1 MEAITDPDG
10 ITSTAL
16 LNCLHREVGQRTGD
30 MIRLPRTGT
39 QLRVRQGRWLSD
51 PEVFSGSWQPIT
63 WHELAV
69 LITKE
74 LGDPPIGFLD
84 EIAGS
89 RSAIAAILDARGE
102 APADLY
108 QRSEQALIAG
118 HRYHPAPKGRGGLP
132 AREWLPYSPEVHTA
146 FSLAHLEGSF
156 IDDGDVS
163 LLPAGVLLAHP
174 LQLSLLGIAPEVA
187 DHEVWP
193 TSSVRTVYDPAADL
207 FYKFSLD
214 VQITND
220 VRRLWAHDLR
230 WIPPLARVLSPVF
243 SDIASTYPGTAF
255 LIDRGYRT
263 SPDSF
268 EGLAV
273 VVRDGIRR
281 HTMPGVTPLL
291 AAGISEGFD
300 GNPLDGLSRE
310 DALRWFR
317 KYVSVIVPPVLHA
330 FFAHGVVMECH
341 LQNVLVGV
349 DASGMPVQAFYRD
362 HEGMRLLESH
372 HGPLLSEVD
381 ADGRGVSEAK
391 GWERLQYC
399 LVVNHLTEIAG
410 AVLDRHPGLDV
421 WAEAAEVFVAY
432 AQDHGSPALLASLFE
447 SPSVPAKANLLLRWT
462 RAEGAASTY
471 VNFPNPLYRN
481 WPDSLTCLSRRQ

>member
-16 LNCLHREVGQRTGD
+16 LNCLWREVGEPGPGGT
-30 MIRLPRTGT
+30 IRLPRTGVL
-39 QLRVRQGRWLSD
+39 LRAREGRWLSD
-51 PEVFSGSWQPIT
+51 PEVFSGTWQPVS

-69 LITKE
+69 LVTKE
-74 LGDPPIGFLD
+74 LGDPQVGFLD

-89 RSAIAAILDARGE
+89 RSAIAAVLDARP
-102 APADLY
+102 APPDDLY

-118 HRYHPAPKGRGGLP
+118 HRYHPAPKGRGGVP
-132 AREWLPYSPEVHTA
+132 ACEWLPYAPEVHA
-146 FSLAHLEGSF
+146 RFSLAQLEGEF
-156 IDDGDVS
+156 VDDGEVP
-163 LLPAGVLLAHP
+163 LPPGVLPAHP
-174 LQLSLLGIAPEVA
+174 WQLSLLGMTGTSTG
-187 DHEVWP
+187 HEVWP

-220 VRRLWAHDLR
+220 VRRMWAHDLR
-230 WIPPLARVLSPVF
+230 WIPPLARLLRPVF
-243 SDIASTYPGTAF
+243 DDIASAYPGTAF

-273 VVRDGIRR
+273 VVRDGIRQ
-281 HTMPGVTPLL
+281 HLLPGVTPLL

-300 GNPLDGLSRE
+300 GNPLEGLDRD

-317 KYVSVIVPPVLHA
+317 QYVSVVVPPVLHA
-330 FFAHGVVMECH
+330 FFVHGVVMECH

-349 DASGMPVQAFYRD
+349 DAEGMPVQAIFRD
-362 HEGMRLLESH
+362 PEGMRLLPRH
-372 HGPLLSEVD
+372 ARLLSEVD
-381 ADGRGVSEAK
+381 GERGSRGVSEAK

-399 LVVNHLTEIAG
+399 LVVNHLIEIAG

-421 WAEAAEVFVAY
+421 WEQARSVFLAY
-432 AQDHGSPALLASLFE
+432 ARDHGSPELLTALLE

-462 RAEGAASTY
+462 RAEGAASRY
-471 VNFPNPLYRN
+471 VECPNPLYR
-481 WPDSLTCLSRRQ
+481 P

>member
-1 MEAITDPDG
+1 VEAITDPDG

-16 LNCLHREVGQRTGD
+16 LNCLRREVGEPGPGGT
-30 MIRLPRTGT
+30 IRLPRTGVL
-39 QLRVRQGRWLSD
+39 LRAREGRWLTE
-51 PEVFSGSWQPIT
+51 PEVFSGSWQPVS
-63 WHELAV
+63 WQELAV
-69 LITKE
+69 LVTKE
-74 LGDPPIGFLD
+74 LGDPPVGFLD

-89 RSAIAAILDARGE
+89 RAAIAAILDARP
-102 APADLY
+102 APPADLY

-132 AREWLPYSPEVHTA
+132 ASEWLPYAPEVHA
-146 FSLAHLEGSF
+146 RFSLAHLEGEF
-156 IDDGDVS
+156 VDDGEVP
-163 LLPAGVLLAHP
+163 LPHGVLPAHP
-174 LQLSLLGIAPEVA
+174 WQLSLLGLSAAEA

-214 VQITND
+214 VRITND

-230 WIPPLARVLSPVF
+230 WIPPLARLLRPVF
-243 SDIASTYPGTAF
+243 ADIASACPGAAF

-273 VVRDGIRR
+273 VVRDGVRQ
-281 HTMPGVTPLL
+281 HTLPGVTPLL

-300 GNPLDGLSRE
+300 GNPLDGLDRST
-310 DALRWFR
+310 ALEWFR
-317 KYVSVIVPPVLHA
+317 RYVSVVVPPVLHA

-349 DASGMPVQAFYRD
+349 DASGMPVQAIYRD
-362 HEGMRLLESH
+362 PEGMRLLPRH
-372 HGPLLSEVD
+372 AQLLSEVD
-381 ADGRGVSEAK
+381 GEGRGVSEAK

-399 LVVNHLTEIAG
+399 LVVNHLVEIAG
-410 AVLDRHPGLDV
+410 AVLERHPGLDV
-421 WAEAAEVFVAY
+421 WAEVRDVFVAC
-432 AQDHGSPALLASLFE
+432 AREHGGELLMSLLENPF
-447 SPSVPAKANLLLRWT
+447 VPAKANLLLRWT
-462 RAEGAASTY
+462 RAEGAASRY
-471 VNFPNPLYRN
+471 VDFPNPLYRN
-481 WPDSLTCLSRRQ
+481 

>member
-16 LNCLHREVGQRTGD
+16 LNCLRREVGQSGSDGT
-30 MIRLPRTGT
+30 IRLPRTEVL
-39 QLRVRQGRWLSD
+39 LRARQGRWLSD
-51 PEVFSGSWQPIT
+51 PELFAGAWQPVT

-69 LITKE
+69 LISKE
-74 LGDPPIGFLD
+74 LGDPPVGFLD
-84 EIAGS
+84 EIAAS
-89 RSAIAAILDARGE
+89 RSAIAAILQARP
-102 APADLY
+102 APPADLY

-118 HRYHPAPKGRGGLP
+118 HRYHPAPKGRGNLP
-132 AREWLPYSPEVHTA
+132 ASQWLPYAPETHA
-146 FSLAHLEGSF
+146 RFSLAHLGGTF
-156 IDDGDVS
+156 IEDGDVS
-163 LLPAGVLLAHP
+163 SLPSGVLLAHP
-174 LQLSLLGIAPEVA
+174 LQLSLLGISAAVA

-220 VRRLWAHDLR
+220 VRRLWAGDLR
-230 WIPPLARVLSPVF
+230 WVPPLARVLKPAF
-243 SDIASTYPGTAF
+243 EDIAATYPGTAF

-263 SPDSF
+263 SAESF

-273 VVRDGIRR
+273 VVRDGVRR
-281 HTMPGVTPLL
+281 HTLPGVTPLL

-310 DALRWFR
+310 EALRWFSR
-317 KYVSVIVPPVLHA
+317 YVSVVVPPVLHA

-349 DASGMPVQAFYRD
+349 DVSGIPVQAFYRD
-362 HEGMRLLESH
+362 HEGMRLVL
-372 HGPLLSEVD
+372 PRFATLVSEVD
-381 ADGRGVSEAK
+381 GEGSRGVSETK

-410 AVLDRHPGLDV
+410 AVQARHPGLDV
-421 WAEAAEVFVAY
+421 WSAARSVFVAY
-432 AQDHGSPALLASLFE
+432 AQDHGSPSLLTSLLE
-447 SPSVPAKANLLLRWT
+447 NPSVPAKANLLLRWR

-481 WPDSLTCLSRRQ
+481 

>member
-16 LNCLHREVGQRTGD
+16 LNCLRREVGEPGPGGT
-30 MIRLPRTGT
+30 IRLPRAGVL
-39 QLRVRQGRWLSD
+39 LRAREGRWLSD
-51 PEVFSGSWQPIT
+51 PEVFSGTWQPVS

-69 LITKE
+69 LVTKE
-74 LGDPPIGFLD
+74 LGDPPVGFLD

-89 RSAIAAILDARGE
+89 RSAIAAVLDARP
-102 APADLY
+102 APPDDLY

-118 HRYHPAPKGRGGLP
+118 HRYHPAPKGRGGVP
-132 AREWLPYSPEVHTA
+132 ASEWLPYAPEVHA
-146 FSLAHLEGSF
+146 RFSLAQLEGEF
-156 IDDGDVS
+156 ADDGEVP
-163 LLPAGVLLAHP
+163 LPAGILPAHP
-174 LQLSLLGIAPEVA
+174 WQLSLLGTTGTSTGP
-187 DHEVWP
+187 EVWP

-220 VRRLWAHDLR
+220 VRRLWTHDLR
-230 WIPPLARVLSPVF
+230 WIPPLARLLRPVF
-243 SDIASTYPGTAF
+243 DDIASAYPGTAF

-273 VVRDGIRR
+273 VVRDGIRQ
-281 HTMPGVTPLL
+281 HVLPGVTPLL

-300 GNPLDGLSRE
+300 GNPLDGLDRD

-317 KYVSVIVPPVLHA
+317 QYVSVVVPPVLHA

-349 DASGMPVQAFYRD
+349 DAEGMPVQAIFRD
-362 HEGMRLLESH
+362 PEGMRLLPRH
-372 HGPLLSEVD
+372 ARLLSEVD
-381 ADGRGVSEAK
+381 GEGGSRGVSEAK

-399 LVVNHLTEIAG
+399 LVVNHLIEIAG

-421 WAEAAEVFVAY
+421 WAEARSVFRSY
-432 AQDHGSPALLASLFE
+432 GSFTLLNSLLE

-462 RAEGAASTY
+462 RAEGAAGVY
-471 VNFPNPLYRN
+471 VDCPNPLYR
-481 WPDSLTCLSRRQ
+481 R